1 VLEKEEALHGFEVG
15 LANHE
20 LTSSL
25 NQGEDKIL
33 FYLGEIDQ
41 SNSQIKNYKNSLKK
55 NKII

>member
-1 VLEKEEALHGFEVG
+1 MLEKEEALHGFDVE

-25 NQGEDKIL
+25 NQVEDKIL

-41 SNSQIKNYKNSLKK
+41 SNTQIKNYNSRC
-55 NKII
+55 